1 MSSAV
6 PNRRCRALSIV
17 VLAALGAVGAV
28 RAAPAA
34 EETIPVRFVQERSAP
49 GREPAQ
55 WLREWLVLR
64 EESGER
70 APGRTVVAPLSES
83 VRVPVGRWSWV
94 ALGDDWIA
102 ESSAPL
108 DLTAPAAS
116 PQTVHLR
123 QLRGCPLEIQPNE
136 AWQRIEQVGIL
147 STHFTNEVVLP
158 RELLTRLVVPAGS
171 NAILFYGSGG
181 RPVAL
186 QTQLFCK
193 AGQRLEVPPALPP
206 EGERRAVVARLAVPP
221 NLDDLDAGARLEVEA
236 REAGSLEDRRG
247 APPASLVRFRHE
259 VVALYPELP
268 ASDLELQ
275 VAGNLVRSERALL
288 PSERGTVRVV
298 PVALRPRQTLRLEVD
313 LRLRTAGRS
322 ATFRLWHCADR
333 VVDDLLLARRW
344 AAHGCSREAERRLE
358 PGWQLLELPGL
369 DSGSYVL
376 TVASAGDTLFS
387 WEYGLRPVL
396 DPTAERFEPL
406 GAWRIEE
413 FVIDGELRFDD
424 RSATGELVIEG
435 RGEGPSEVERFP
447 TDEMG
452 SFRWSYLGRP
462 LAPAFQPPNGLRSLL
477 EAVPPE
483 RRIGMPRSW
492 RISARVDGRGW
503 FPFANESLFLGG
515 GSLEIALE
523 PGVPTRVAVRDRASG
538 APLPGA
544 SVALFGRRGLVFFL
558 AGQLE
563 RVEESGSFDLFRT
576 DEEGLL
582 EVVLPHEP
590 SLRIVVGKEGFAGG
604 SRDLSTLDV
613 SGPLDIELALD
624 SAEKIPAG
632 AVRLLVNEKPLPRAV
647 LLKVASSGEEDR
659 VVCAIRSDSEG
670 WLLANPGCDPWDSES
685 AFVLHPESRI
695 RPLTLVG
702 VRERG
707 VLEVEPAGRRPLV
720 LRLLDAEGAPVAG
733 RRLALRASGLRLEGA
748 LFAMLRDV
756 VSMPETVTD
765 TQGELV
771 LPACFDW
778 RDLEWAAQPAA
789 GGAPAAH
796 AFRSLPRPV
805 GRVVELYAD

>member
-1 MSSAV
+1 
-6 PNRRCRALSIV
+6 
-17 VLAALGAVGAV
+17 
-28 RAAPAA
+28 
-34 EETIPVRFVQERSAP
+34 
-49 GREPAQ
+49 
-55 WLREWLVLR
+55 LR

-322 ATFRLWHCADR
+322 ASQPS
-333 VVDDLLLARRW
+333 
-344 AAHGCSREAERRLE
+344 SRSRSSLPSSASSER
-358 PGWQLLELPGL
+358 GWGRELGGQ
-369 DSGSYVL
+369 SSS
-376 TVASAGDTLFS
+376 ASAARAS
-387 WEYGLRPVL
+387 APK
-396 DPTAERFEPL
+396 L
-406 GAWRIEE
+406 GTGGVA
-413 FVIDGELRFDD
+413 
-424 RSATGELVIEG
+424 ATI
-435 RGEGPSEVERFP
+435 
-447 TDEMG
+447 
-452 SFRWSYLGRP
+452 
-462 LAPAFQPPNGLRSLL
+462 RSLSQ
-477 EAVPPE
+477 PK
-483 RRIGMPRSW
+483 
-492 RISARVDGRGW
+492 SASS
-503 FPFANESLFLGG
+503 P
-515 GSLEIALE
+515 
-523 PGVPTRVAVRDRASG
+523 
-538 APLPGA
+538 
-544 SVALFGRRGLVFFL
+544 
-558 AGQLE
+558 
-563 RVEESGSFDLFRT
+563 
-576 DEEGLL
+576 
-582 EVVLPHEP
+582 
-590 SLRIVVGKEGFAGG
+590 KEGNMGT
-604 SRDLSTLDV
+604 SDR
-613 SGPLDIELALD
+613 P
-624 SAEKIPAG
+624 
-632 AVRLLVNEKPLPRAV
+632 NERLPR
-647 LLKVASSGEEDR
+647 
-659 VVCAIRSDSEG
+659 
-670 WLLANPGCDPWDSES
+670 
-685 AFVLHPESRI
+685 
-695 RPLTLVG
+695 
-702 VRERG
+702 
-707 VLEVEPAGRRPLV
+707 
-720 LRLLDAEGAPVAG
+720 
-733 RRLALRASGLRLEGA
+733 
-748 LFAMLRDV
+748 
-756 VSMPETVTD
+756 
-765 TQGELV
+765 
-771 LPACFDW
+771 
-778 RDLEWAAQPAA
+778 
-789 GGAPAAH
+789 
-796 AFRSLPRPV
+796 
-805 GRVVELYAD
+805 